1 MNKRIRK
8 KKCLG
13 EFKELAFDL
22 TATYAKLEPE
32 AADELVDKILAK
44 AGELNMTCGGTF
56 NLDNCDLLFAT
67 GRIRTN
73 EAERKDKMVEFFR
86 SIPGVEKVEASD
98 FFDACYTPIEDDEC
112 GCGVLQ
118 GAQRG
123 TVPLRD
129 LPGNRRTR
137 HRRRARRNGRTPRH
151 DDQPRRSSE
160 D

>member
-98 FFDACYTPIEDDEC
+98 FFDACYTPVEDDEC
-112 GCGVLQ
+112 GCGC
-118 GAQRG
+118 
-123 TVPLRD
+123 
-129 LPGNRRTR
+129 
-137 HRRRARRNGRTPRH
+137 H
-151 DDQPRRSSE
+151 DHDH
-160 D
+160 DHDNCCCK